1 MPSTPSDTMSASNG
15 ARDTTRDTARPF
27 ARGTARGAEP
37 VAIRIPAE
45 LRDKLEAERDRIEP
59 PGGDLKQRSLDFYA
73 AKVFAAGLAW
83 LSSVEPITDP
93 LA

>member
-15 ARDTTRDTARPF
+15 ARDTARDTARPF
-27 ARGTARGAEP
+27 ARGTARGRDL

-45 LRDKLEAERDRIEP
+45 LRDKLEAERDRIEGP
-59 PGGDLKQRSLDFYA
+59 KPRSLEFYA
-73 AKVFAAGLAW
+73 EKAIAFGIERLAAI
-83 LSSVEPITDP
+83 EPIQDP

>member
-1 MPSTPSDTMSASNG
+1 MPNADSGTTIAHDPARNSAHNP
-15 ARDTTRDTARPF
+15 ARPF

-45 LRDKLEAERDRIEP
+45 LRDQLEAERDRIEP
-59 PGGDLKQRSLDFYA
+59 PDSDLKPRSLDRWA
-73 AKVFAAGLAW
+73 ARVFAEGLKWMA
-83 LSSVEPITDP
+83 SVEPMKDP